1 MGNGRKMREET
12 KKTHQNLQS
21 PRETFNPQGV
31 NYSQNHKINFQQLS
45 PQQNSPISKKATLL
59 RVNMNASQREELK
72 TEGLSLGSQRD
83 LTRDPLAGHGT
94 PFLGPILFPNPT
106 PINFRIPKDMGIVWE
121 TYPLIGHG
129 S

>member
-12 KKTHQNLQS
+12 KKKTHQNLQS
-21 PRETFNPQGV
+21 PRGNLQSPRGH

-45 PQQNSPISKKATLL
+45 PHSKKATLL

-72 TEGLSLGSQRD
+72 TEGLNLGSQRD

-106 PINFRIPKDMGIVWE
+106 PIIFESLNIWE
-121 TYPLIGHG
+121 
-129 S
+129 